1 MFERKLTK
9 KITVGG
15 VEIGALSPVSVQSMC
30 NTKTHDVEATVEQIK
45 RLRAAGCDIVR
56 LAIPDMA
63 AAEAISQIKAET
75 DMPLVAD
82 IHFDYRLA
90 LAVAEH
96 GIDKIRINPGNIGS
110 EENVRKVA
118 EACRKRN
125 IPIRIGVNGGSLEK
139 PLLPKSL
146 GIRAPR
152 QCLKAQSAISSF

>member
-63 AAEAISQIKAET
+63 AAEAMRPGERARTDASVCSISRRTMGRSA
-75 DMPLVAD
+75 
-82 IHFDYRLA
+82 
-90 LAVAEH
+90 
-96 GIDKIRINPGNIGS
+96 G
-110 EENVRKVA
+110 
-118 EACRKRN
+118 
-125 IPIRIGVNGGSLEK
+125 LE
-139 PLLPKSL
+139 
-146 GIRAPR
+146 
-152 QCLKAQSAISSF
+152 

>member
-90 LAVAEH
+90 VEAAARGAKEYGLRSVEVFVK
-96 GIDKIRINPGNIGS
+96 GPGQG
-110 EENVRKVA
+110 R
-118 EACRKRN
+118 EAA
-125 IPIRIGVNGGSLEK
+125 
-139 PLLPKSL
+139 
-146 GIRAPR
+146 IRALQVADLEVTMIKDVSPIPHNGCR
-152 QCLKAQSAISSF
+152 PPKRRRI

>member
-75 DMPLVAD
+75 VC
-82 IHFDYRLA
+82 RLLRISTLTIA
-90 LAVAEH
+90 LRLRLPSAE
-96 GIDKIRINPGNIGS
+96 
-110 EENVRKVA
+110 
-118 EACRKRN
+118 
-125 IPIRIGVNGGSLEK
+125 
-139 PLLPKSL
+139 
-146 GIRAPR
+146 
-152 QCLKAQSAISSF
+152 

>member
-1 MFERKLTK
+1 M
-9 KITVGG
+9 
-15 VEIGALSPVSVQSMC
+15 EIGALSPVSVQSMC

-90 LAVAEH
+90 LAVAER

-125 IPIRIGVNGGSLEK
+125 IPIRIGVNGGSLENRC
-139 PLLPKSL
+139 LKSTV
-146 GIRAPR
+146 IPAPR
-152 QCLKAQSAISSF
+152 QCLKALSAISSF